1 MILTKRKSMIDF
13 QLTRSK
19 RKTLAIYVKPDG
31 SVEVKAPLKMA
42 EKTIENFVEEKAD
55 WIDHVKKRFADMRQN
70 RKTII
75 ISSDDMRRLKEE
87 AGAYIG
93 SRCPFFAKQM
103 GVSYQKIGIT
113 KAKTRWGSCSS
124 KGNISFSYRLMLT
137 PKDAIDYVIV
147 HELAHLKEMNHSQ
160 KFWAIVGKM
169 MPDYKERRRLLREF
183 QKNTEIVE
191 ASDEN

>member
-1 MILTKRKSMIDF
+1 MIDF